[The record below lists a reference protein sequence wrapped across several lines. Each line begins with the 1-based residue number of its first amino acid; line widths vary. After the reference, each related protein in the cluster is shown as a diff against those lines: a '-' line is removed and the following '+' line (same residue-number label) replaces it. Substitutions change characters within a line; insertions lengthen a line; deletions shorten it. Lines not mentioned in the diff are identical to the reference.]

1 MNKKEIYTTFYEL
14 YEIADNKDSGE
25 DKNKSTIRRLISRHL
40 QKEYPGKTWDKLSPL
55 EQQRFTHIV
64 MKQSFFDN
72 YIQDPTKQ
80 KRIEKKIQKELNES
94 FLDVNMRL
102 KEQHERNEKIMK
114 QYYVKKDSEQKKRK
128 AYDQLCEDY
137 AAIINKGTP
146 QTYEEW
152 TKTPLRLYDYIMSE
166 RLEAVQESIH
176 EENSVPQKEIND
188 TIIKTILKIF
198 KSEFGIDINI
208 QLITDC
214 LTFLDNYEHGEFD
227 ELLIEYD
234 PTLSISKEEQKEIIS
249 MNWQY
254 QQYAKMLNELNF
266 YTKKEKA

>member
-1 MNKKEIYTTFYEL
+1 MNKKDIYTIFYEL
-14 YEIADNKDSGE
+14 YEIEDKQDLGE

-40 QKEYPGKTWDKLSPL
+40 KKEYPGKTWDKLSPL

-64 MKQSFFDN
+64 MKQPFFDY

-114 QYYVKKDSEQKKRK
+114 QYYVKEDTEQKKRE
-128 AYDQLCEDY
+128 AYKQLCEDY
-137 AAIINKGTP
+137 KAIIKEGNP

-152 TKTPLRLYDYIMSE
+152 TKKPLRLYDYEMSK
-166 RLEAVQESIH
+166 RLEVAQESLQ
-176 EENSVPQKEIND
+176 EEKSVPQKEINN
-188 TIIKTILKIF
+188 TIIRTILKIF

-249 MNWQY
+249 TNWQY
-254 QQYAKMLNELNF
+254 QQYRKILDELNF